1 MVYVLL
7 SLILIGVWLFGLFD
21 VLTTDESEV
30 LHLPKVGWLLI
41 VLLGLLP
48 GAVLWLAVG
57 RAKVPVPPGRPSGS
71 ASLPAGVPES
81 AAEPPRGPEDDPAF
95 LRDLERRLRGEE

>member
-30 LHLPKVGWLLI
+30 RHLPKFGWLLI

-48 GAVLWLAVG
+48 GAVLWLTLG
-57 RAKVPVPPGRPSGS
+57 RAKVRVPPPRPTGS
-71 ASLPAGVPES
+71 AGLPPGVPETPI
-81 AAEPPRGPEDDPAF
+81 EPPKGPEDDPAF
-95 LRDLERRLRGEE
+95 LRDLERRMRDEE